1 MIIMLKMTQPINNK
15 KASIIGF
22 EETNA
27 VQLNTNSKEE
37 VK

>member
-1 MIIMLKMTQPINNK
+1 MLKMTQPINNK
-15 KASIIGF
+15 KASIMVV

-27 VQLNTNSKEE
+27 VQLNINSKEE

>member
-1 MIIMLKMTQPINNK
+1 MLKMTQPINDKNT
-15 KASIIGF
+15 SIIGL

-27 VQLNTNSKEE
+27 VQLNINSKEE

>member
-1 MIIMLKMTQPINNK
+1 MLKMTQLINNK
-15 KASIIGF
+15 NTSIMGL

-27 VQLNTNSKEE
+27 KQFNINSKEE